1 MMDVFTSSYMAWA
14 PDMGLPVVCSLT
26 RPKWLMP
33 DGQPWTA
40 AASCEPLTPLWRYF
54 KKPDAGEQFEAQL
67 ARYGAKRIADILGDI
82 AAQHDAHR
90 LVLLCWERDWG
101 TSETPLCHRL
111 RIARFM
117 LETTGW
123 LIRELGAPKPPPEGA
138 LF

>member
-1 MMDVFTSSYMAWA
+1 MDVFTSSYPAYA

-40 AASCEPLTPLWRYF
+40 AASCPLLTPAWRYF

-67 ARYGAKRIADILGDI
+67 VRHGAKAISAALERIAEEHQ
-82 AAQHDAHR
+82 AANLA
-90 LVLLCWERDWG
+90 LLCWERDWG
-101 TSETPLCHRL
+101 TAEAPVCHRL

-117 LETTGW
+117 LEETGW
-123 LIRELGAPKPPPEGA
+123 LIRELGAPLPAPGGA

>member
-1 MMDVFTSSYMAWA
+1 MDVFTSSYMAYA

-26 RPKWLMP
+26 RPRWLMP

-40 AASCEPLTPLWRYF
+40 AASCELLTPRGWYF
-54 KKPDAGEQFEAQL
+54 KKPDAGAQFEAQL
-67 ARYGAKRIADILGDI
+67 ARYGGGRISEELESI
-82 AAQHDAHR
+82 AREHDAAN

-101 TSETPLCHRL
+101 TSEAPICHRL